1 MGANEL
7 EKTLE
12 MESGR
17 NAIRRRKSQYE
28 NGNEDIRETK
38 RRREEIPQEIR
49 VWGARETMELMK
61 LRQKGRSNQN
71 PSVESNT
78 I

>member
-17 NAIRRRKSQYE
+17 NAIGRRKSQYE

-49 VWGARETMELMK
+49 VLGARETMELMK
-61 LRQKGRSNQN
+61 LRQNGRSNQN